1 MEFVLENMWLVWIA
15 IGIVALVIEM
25 STAALVSIWFV
36 PAAILTC
43 LFSLA
48 VESIFAQIVVFVIL
62 SAIAMVISRKVYNKY
77 IKKDKD
83 EIGADSKM
91 IGKIV
96 KVIEDADAT
105 SGQVLVGDIYWK
117 ARSENGEI
125 ILKDEQAKIVS
136 VDGTTLVINKI

>member
-1 MEFVLENMWLVWIA
+1 MEIVLENMWVVWIA

-36 PAAILTC
+36 PAAVLTC
-43 LFSLA
+43 LFSLV

-62 SAIAMVISRKVYNKY
+62 SAIAMVISRKVYKKY

-91 IGKIV
+91 MGKIV
-96 KVIEDADAT
+96 KVVEDTDAN

-136 VDGTTLVINKI
+136 VDGTTLVINKY

>member
-1 MEFVLENMWLVWIA
+1 MEFVLENMWVVWIA

-36 PAAILTC
+36 PAAVLTC
-43 LFSLA
+43 LFSLV

-62 SAIAMVISRKVYNKY
+62 SAIAMVISRKVYKKY

-91 IGKIV
+91 MGKIV
-96 KVIEDADAT
+96 KVVEDTDAN

-136 VDGTTLVINKI
+136 VDGTTLVINKY

>member
-1 MEFVLENMWLVWIA
+1 MELVLENMWVVWIA

-36 PAAILTC
+36 PAAVLTC
-43 LFSLA
+43 LFSLV

-62 SAIAMVISRKVYNKY
+62 SAIAMVISRKVYKKY

-91 IGKIV
+91 MGKIV
-96 KVIEDADAT
+96 KVVEDTDAN

-136 VDGTTLVINKI
+136 VDGTTLVINKY